1 MHDTSISVRAARAE
15 DIEAMA
21 AVQAA
26 GWRQGFAGIVPHEL
40 APSAEQLASHMRER
54 FADPSRGRAVAEQDG
69 VLRGFCLFGPSRD
82 EGSEPG
88 IGEIYVLF
96 VAPSAWRRGVGKAL
110 VDHALAE
117 LGKGEFRSVTL
128 WSAAENAR
136 ANSFYEKLG
145 FVHDGARQEREQFGR
160 VEEIRY

>member
-54 FADPSRGRAVAEQDG
+54 FADPSCGRAVAEQDG

-88 IGEIYVLF
+88 IGE
-96 VAPSAWRRGVGKAL
+96 
-110 VDHALAE
+110 LAE

-145 FVHDGARQEREQFGR
+145 F
-160 VEEIRY
+160 